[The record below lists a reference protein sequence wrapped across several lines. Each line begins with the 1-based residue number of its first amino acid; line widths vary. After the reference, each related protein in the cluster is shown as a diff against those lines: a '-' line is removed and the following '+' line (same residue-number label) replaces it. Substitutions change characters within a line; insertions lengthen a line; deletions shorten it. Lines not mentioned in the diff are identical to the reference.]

1 MKSAEEEAKELG
13 ISVSDQSPP
22 LETKLSREVTQHQFQ

>member
-22 LETKLSREVTQHQFQ
+22 LSNKLSREVAQNFK